1 MSLDASAAIIL
12 ILGVVGVQMINELV
26 KLFFNRMRASDFVK
40 VETCKDCQKDT
51 ELFGQA
57 HTRKIDAIAKLV
69 LAMAIKMGIDTSE
82 ISKLL

>member
-1 MSLDASAAIIL
+1 MPIDTSAAIL
-12 ILGVVGVQMINELV
+12 LLVGIVAVQMINELV
-26 KLFFNRMRASDFVK
+26 KLFFTRMRASDYLK
-40 VETCKDCQKDT
+40 VETCKECQNS
-51 ELFGQA
+51 